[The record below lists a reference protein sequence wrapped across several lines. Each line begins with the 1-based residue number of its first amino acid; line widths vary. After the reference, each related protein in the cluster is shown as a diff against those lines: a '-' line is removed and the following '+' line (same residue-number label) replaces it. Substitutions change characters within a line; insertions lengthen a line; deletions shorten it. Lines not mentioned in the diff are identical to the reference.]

1 MGLPCVRY
9 APAGKTTKGIVTT
22 TDSTHP
28 TDSARDGS
36 RLRDLVAGCSIAGLL
51 LPEAVAYAGI
61 ANLPPQA
68 GLIGLLVGL
77 VVYGL
82 AGTSR
87 FAVVSATSSSAAV
100 LAAITLSMSGADPA
114 QRLLLAAGLVILSGF
129 FLMLAGLAKLG
140 GITEFIA
147 KPVLRG
153 FTFGLAITIILK
165 QLASVVGVHPAHNDL
180 PRFTYEMLGQLSAW
194 NVNALIVALVALA
207 LLFGMSRWKN
217 VPGPL
222 VVIVLGIAA
231 SHGVDL
237 HHFGIGQVGT
247 IDLADLSFSIPD
259 LSRSQWLRLGELAFA
274 LVLILYA
281 ESYSS
286 IRSFALKHGDSTSAD
301 RDLLALGFANLG
313 SGLLHGMPVGAGY
326 SATSA
331 NEAAGATSR
340 LAGWCAAVV
349 VAVIVALLLP
359 QLALTPEP
367 VLAAIVAYAVSHT
380 LRLSVFRP
388 YWSWQRDRLLVVA
401 ACVAVLLLGVL
412 DGLLAGIVVSLLLTL
427 RNFSEPRVSQLGR
440 LGTSHNYVDVSK
452 HPEATIP
459 PGLLIARPEAP
470 LFFANVERILL
481 RVRHLAEA
489 EQGAVHTVIISLEET
504 PDLDGSTIEAL
515 RTFAAGVASR
525 GRRLLLVRL
534 KPPALDV
541 LTRSADDTLPLG
553 ALHELSVDEAVQ
565 SLALESIGA
574 DAPAT

>member
-1 MGLPCVRY
+1 MRRY

-36 RLRDLVAGCSIAGLL
+36 RLRDLIAGCSIAGLL

-231 SHGVDL
+231 SHGWTC
-237 HHFGIGQVGT
+237 I
-247 IDLADLSFSIPD
+247 
-259 LSRSQWLRLGELAFA
+259 
-274 LVLILYA
+274 
-281 ESYSS
+281 
-286 IRSFALKHGDSTSAD
+286 TS
-301 RDLLALGFANLG
+301 G
-313 SGLLHGMPVGAGY
+313 SGR
-326 SATSA
+326 SARSTWRICRSRFPTCRAASGSGSA
-331 NEAAGATSR
+331 NWPSR
-340 LAGWCAAVV
+340 WC
-349 VAVIVALLLP
+349 
-359 QLALTPEP
+359 
-367 VLAAIVAYAVSHT
+367 
-380 LRLSVFRP
+380 
-388 YWSWQRDRLLVVA
+388 
-401 ACVAVLLLGVL
+401 
-412 DGLLAGIVVSLLLTL
+412 
-427 RNFSEPRVSQLGR
+427 
-440 LGTSHNYVDVSK
+440 
-452 HPEATIP
+452 
-459 PGLLIARPEAP
+459 
-470 LFFANVERILL
+470 
-481 RVRHLAEA
+481 
-489 EQGAVHTVIISLEET
+489 
-504 PDLDGSTIEAL
+504 
-515 RTFAAGVASR
+515 
-525 GRRLLLVRL
+525 
-534 KPPALDV
+534 
-541 LTRSADDTLPLG
+541 
-553 ALHELSVDEAVQ
+553 
-565 SLALESIGA
+565 
-574 DAPAT
+574 